1 MKENGFKVKGMDM
14 VFNSG
19 LMEQAMKDSGRIINR
34 KEEVDL
40 FILMGMSTMANGLV
54 TKPMGTVYTCIQ
66 MEPSTKAFGKMIS
79 NMVWESK
86 SGKMAL
92 NMKVTTVMAASTV
105 SDATNGMMAL
115 CSLET
120 GMKIKFTE

>member
-105 SDATNGMMAL
+105 
-115 CSLET
+115 
-120 GMKIKFTE
+120 